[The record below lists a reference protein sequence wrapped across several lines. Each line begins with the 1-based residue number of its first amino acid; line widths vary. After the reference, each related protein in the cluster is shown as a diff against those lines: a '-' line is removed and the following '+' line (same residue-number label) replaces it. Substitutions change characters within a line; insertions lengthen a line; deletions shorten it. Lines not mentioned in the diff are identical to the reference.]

1 MPRPSFSDVSK
12 QFGFQEGRIIIE
24 ESYSTDYQYPAN
36 AATKEQ
42 SDAFCAMVWKAR
54 RTDKDGNPLDGEDNE
69 VEIVIRMGDGKT
81 IRPGQIDPK
90 DFDNLDIEAKEVRG
104 EKPEVGSQGNSFCV
118 DQGSRFNMGWGVM
131 EASLKEKGFKS
142 DILGRCIT
150 TDFVGMDAQFKTVEG
165 KPYIAKKDGKA
176 HKKGDTVTPTNL
188 VCEKINVYP
197 YDAKKPTK
205 KSTGASASAQAA
217 SSAPK
222 PNGQANGAVNST
234 EVVKNLFANLTP
246 DGKKK
251 LESGTSLSKDD
262 FQRAVAA
269 ELMKQRL
276 TKPDVNKVI
285 IDIIKTGGD
294 GLEGLGN
301 ESGCFMAAD
310 DQVMIA

>member
-24 ESYSTDYQYPAN
+24 ESYSTDYQYPM
-36 AATKEQ
+36 AAGSREQ
-42 SDAFCAMVWKAR
+42 SDPFTAMVWKAR
-54 RTDKDGNPLDGEDNE
+54 RTDKDGNALEGEDNE

-118 DQGSRFNMGWGVM
+118 DQGSKFNMGWGIM
-131 EASLKEKGFKS
+131 EGSLKEKGFKS
-142 DILGRCIT
+142 EILGRCIT
-150 TDFVGMDAQFKTVEG
+150 TDFVGMDAAFKTVEG
-165 KPYIAKKDGKA
+165 KPYIAKKDGKN

-197 YDAKKPTK
+197 YDAKKPSK
-205 KSTGASASAQAA
+205 KASTQASAPA
-217 SSAPK
+217 SAPK
-222 PNGQANGAVNST
+222 PNGAVNGAVNST

-251 LESGTSLSKDD
+251 LESGASLSKDD

-285 IDIIKTGGD
+285 IDIIKGGGD